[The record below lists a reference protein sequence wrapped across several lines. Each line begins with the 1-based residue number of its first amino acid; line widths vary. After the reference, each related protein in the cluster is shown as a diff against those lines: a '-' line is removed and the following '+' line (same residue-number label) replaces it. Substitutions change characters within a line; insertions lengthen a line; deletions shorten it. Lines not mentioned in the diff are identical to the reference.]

1 MGEFIQKNKK
11 WIAIAAV
18 AVIVAAVL
26 IRRHAGA
33 GSLNEG
39 TAYVETVENLTGQN
53 ASLGMINRYAG
64 IIEPQGTWSVAK
76 NSDVDVKEI
85 LVSEGDSVEEGEVL
99 FIYDTSKYE

>member
-1 MGEFIQKNKK
+1 MVDFIQKNKK

-18 AVIVAAVL
+18 ALIIAAVL
-26 IRRHAGA
+26 IFRRAGS

-53 ASLGMINRYAG
+53 ASLGMINRYSG
-64 IIEPQGTWSVAK
+64 VIEPQGTWSVSK

-85 LVSEGDSVEEGEVL
+85 FVAKKIINLVV
-99 FIYDTSKYE
+99 K